1 MKKKI
6 LNILSIVTGLLFI
19 NGGLAKL
26 FKYIPTPANLP
37 EAVVKD
43 NAAMVEIVWLMPL
56 IACAEIV
63 GGLMIVYPKTRALGV
78 LVIFPVMVGVLLMHL
93 FVDTSNLPM
102 ALVIWSILAWIIA
115 DNKEKYLQLL
125 K

>member
-1 MKKKI
+1 MKNKV
-6 LNILSIVTGLLFI
+6 LNILSVVFGLLFI

-26 FKYIPTPANLP
+26 FKYMPTPPNLP
-37 EAVVKD
+37 EAVIKD

-56 IACAEIV
+56 ISCAEIL
-63 GGLMIVYPKTRALGV
+63 GGLMIIYPKTRALGA
-78 LVIFPVMVGVLLMHL
+78 LVVFPVMVGVLLMHL

-102 ALVIWSILAWIIA
+102 ALVIWAMLGWIIVE
-115 DNKEKYLQLL
+115 NKEKYLQLL